1 MANELVVR
9 YESDYGE
16 VVLTRDIVRK
26 YITKGNANI
35 TDAEADMCIEL
46 CKRLK
51 LDPFVTGEVH
61 LIKYKENVP
70 AQLVV
75 GYRTYVRR
83 AEEHPEYI
91 GKEDGIIVTRG
102 NEIVKKE
109 GACLYPTEKL
119 IGGWCLVKR
128 LKHGK
133 ETKIYKEVALS
144 EYYQNT
150 PKWQAT
156 PTFMISKVA
165 IAQAL
170 RDAFPRDYN
179 GIYTPEEV
187 LEAEIVGIDDEES
200 RPNNAPKFD
209 IDLETGEIKNVKLD
223 MPDRLATNAEA
234 KKLFAKSIEVY
245 GKDEGPLKVKAL
257 FDIDGVKHSSQMTYN
272 QYSKYL
278 QIFVDESTEQEKAMK
293 IEEVEGEVVE

>member
-83 AEEHPEYI
+83 AEDDY
-91 GKEDGIIVTRG
+91 
-102 NEIVKKE
+102 
-109 GACLYPTEKL
+109 GA
-119 IGGWCLVKR
+119 
-128 LKHGK
+128 
-133 ETKIYKEVALS
+133 
-144 EYYQNT
+144 
-150 PKWQAT
+150 
-156 PTFMISKVA
+156 
-165 IAQAL
+165 
-170 RDAFPRDYN
+170 
-179 GIYTPEEV
+179 
-187 LEAEIVGIDDEES
+187 
-200 RPNNAPKFD
+200 
-209 IDLETGEIKNVKLD
+209 DL
-223 MPDRLATNAEA
+223 
-234 KKLFAKSIEVY
+234 
-245 GKDEGPLKVKAL
+245 
-257 FDIDGVKHSSQMTYN
+257 
-272 QYSKYL
+272 
-278 QIFVDESTEQEKAMK
+278 
-293 IEEVEGEVVE
+293 